1 VNRFA
6 FVIHPLD
13 ASDMARKYPVARML
27 PSGVVE
33 WVAQRMSPRV
43 VSHITGIRSATGSEA
58 EGWFV
63 ACPLTARII
72 MDGRPEHVQRRLIE
86 SVQVAEQAGAG
97 IVGLGAFTSVFGD
110 AGVTLAKHVGIAV
123 TTGNSL
129 TVATAIEGAFHAC
142 ELMKMDPKQAAAG
155 VVGAA
160 GSIGRVCCH
169 LLKDQVGS
177 LTLIGLQQDDLEAL
191 KQELEQAGSCP
202 IDIRRDPKVV
212 LPELDLLV
220 SVTSAVDTVI
230 HAEDLKRGAVVCDVA
245 RPRDVSKDVARKR
258 NDVLVI
264 EGGVVEVPGEVDFGL
279 NFGFPPRTAYAC
291 MSETMVLALEGRYE
305 NFTLG
310 RGLTLEGVLE
320 IQSLAKKHGFRL
332 AGFRSFE
339 RAVTTEH
346 IAAIRKAAGR

>member
-191 KQELEQAGSCP
+191 KQAGSCP